1 MPTARGSG
9 PALTRTYTSPKTA
22 PTMEPSRCA
31 LTASCLSV
39 LLTGPSAQSNRLR
52 YSSLYS
58 VELTIWQDAPRYRSP
73 LRRERA
79 EETRRR
85 IAAAALELFAAHGFS
100 GTTVAGIAERAG
112 VSAPTVYATFG
123 SKGAIVRA
131 LLEQME
137 DNADV
142 GEWGERIDSE
152 PDPQRKLA
160 AFAQWSRVL
169 FSSSKAVIAAADGA
183 VSDPAIVELRDE
195 GNRHRREGLRDLIS
209 SLAEAGALERRTDRA
224 RGARPRLDAHRGGA
238 LPQRNERMRLVRRRV
253 RALAGGAAPRPAARA
268 PSGVAPQSPPSTV
281 NGRTRF
287 STGEGIHGRH

>member
-1 MPTARGSG
+1 MQ
-9 PALTRTYTSPKTA
+9 
-22 PTMEPSRCA
+22 E
-31 LTASCLSV
+31 AS
-39 LLTGPSAQSNRLR
+39 
-52 YSSLYS
+52 
-58 VELTIWQDAPRYRSP
+58 RYRSP
-73 LRRERA
+73 LRRARA

-100 GTTVAGIAERAG
+100 GTTVAGIAEGAG

-142 GEWGERIDSE
+142 AEWSERIDSE
-152 PDPQRKLA
+152 LDPQRKLA

-169 FSSSKAVIAAADGA
+169 FSSSKVVIAAADGA

-209 SLAEAGALERRTDRA
+209 
-224 RGARPRLDAHRGGA
+224 
-238 LPQRNERMRLVRRRV
+238 
-253 RALAGGAAPRPAARA
+253 ALAGAAALAADLTEREALDRAWMLTGVELYLNATNGCGWSDDEYEHWLAALLQEQLLERPTGSPR
-268 PSGVAPQSPPSTV
+268 
-281 NGRTRF
+281 N
-287 STGEGIHGRH
+287 RHPLQ